1 MLNGLRILIADQ
13 HVSIRT
19 WMRELLSVI
28 GATSV
33 SMAANASELMRMAR
47 NAGYDIII
55 CDHHLDD
62 KRDGQ
67 QLLEEWKRARA
78 PR

>member
-47 NAGYDIII
+47 NVGYDIII

-67 QLLEEWKRARA
+67 QLLEDRKSVV
-78 PR
+78 